1 MYNYKATPP
10 ENTIRLIRSILDKI
24 GIKTAVKQF
33 KYNNYLYS
41 CRVYITNG
49 KLGQYNLGC
58 NGKGLTKEYA
68 LASGY
73 AELMERIQ
81 NHVIGYEGQKYA
93 VELFQHHQLFKKL
106 LFQEQTGCPLKFY
119 LFPEE
124 NIVIESSQKVKELLA
139 CIYPDAQNFESPKD
153 LLYKM
158 FNVLYVDMY
167 NLTSKKVSQMPIE
180 LMRYLSDSTGMCSGN
195 NPAEAILQG
204 ICEICERYIL
214 QLIYLKKVRFP
225 LYETD
230 SLSNETKSLLSLL
243 KNKGYNF
250 RIVNCSL
257 GGKFPVIGLLVK
269 KSTLGKRLYSFRLGS
284 DINPDVALKRCI
296 TEIFQGVNYDDEISL
311 WEEKKDYYP
320 LYEYHKSLVNGSGI
334 VPLEIFNLVQTSDTY
349 PKNID
354 SSSRKETLLS
364 VIEHFKN
371 IGIEFWVR
379 DNSYLDFPAY
389 YVYSPQLSP
398 VSDYLRPQIPFI
410 YFQSCTESFFNINP
424 KYHICDDLSEIEKE
438 HLCSFLEM
446 NIGKELMLHPYRI
459 KGEDN
464 FYNAFLLLI
473 AFKMANRMYK
483 DVLNMVEIVH
493 KYLYMDERYY
503 NTLKTAL
510 RLAIN
515 GCSKHIIR
523 SSIAELD
530 TIESV
535 SDIISDLFEKK
546 HALSNYKNFTLNNLF
561 VEDSVYSDWIKV
573 QTKIADVS
581 ITKKI
586 DQSKIIN
593 TILQSD

>member
-1 MYNYKATPP
+1 MYNYKARPP
-10 ENTIRLIRSILDKI
+10 EETIRLIRSILDKN
-24 GIKTAVKQF
+24 GIKTEVKQF
-33 KYNNYLYS
+33 RYNSYLYS

-58 NGKGLTKEYA
+58 NGKGITKEYA

-93 VELFQHHQLFKKL
+93 VESFQRQQLFKKL
-106 LFQEQTGCPLKFY
+106 PFQEQTGCPLKFL
-119 LFPEE
+119 LFPDET
-124 NIVIESSQKVKELLA
+124 IIIEKSQKVKELLTF
-139 CIYPDAQNFESPKD
+139 IYPGAQNFKSPKT
-153 LLYKM
+153 LCEKK
-158 FNVLYVDMY
+158 FSVIYVKMY

-195 NPAEAILQG
+195 NPTEAILQG

-225 LYETD
+225 LYEAN
-230 SLSNETKSLLSLL
+230 SLSDETKSLLMLL
-243 KNKGYNF
+243 GNKGYDF
-250 RIVNCSL
+250 RIINCSL
-257 GGKFPVIGLLVK
+257 GGKFPVIGLLVVK
-269 KSTLGKRLYSFRLGS
+269 NTGENCLYSFRLGS

-296 TEIFQGVNYDDEISL
+296 TEIFQGVNYEEEISL
-311 WEEKKDYYP
+311 WEERKDFYP

-334 VPLEIFNLVQTSDTY
+334 VSLDMFNLNQSSDMY
-349 PKNID
+349 FEDVDI
-354 SSSRKETLLS
+354 SSRKGTLLS

-371 IGIEFWVR
+371 IGIDFWAR

-410 YFQSCTESFFNINP
+410 YFQSCTEAFFNINP
-424 KYHICDDLSEIEKE
+424 KYHICDNLSKMEIE

-459 KGEDN
+459 KGEN
-464 FYNAFLLLI
+464 NYYNAFLLLM
-473 AFKMANRMYK
+473 ALKMANGEYK
-483 DVLNMVEIVH
+483 DVFNMIETAH
-493 KYLYMDERYY
+493 KYLYIDEQYY

-510 RLAIN
+510 ELAAK
-515 GCSKHIIR
+515 GCTEHIIR
-523 SSIAELD
+523 SYIKELD
-530 TIESV
+530 DLESV
-535 SDIISDLFEKK
+535 SDIIADLFEKK
-546 HALSNYKNFTLNNLF
+546 HALSNYKTFTLNNLF
-561 VEDSVYSDWIKV
+561 VEESVYFDWIKV
-573 QTKIADVS
+573 QAKIANAFL
-581 ITKKI
+581 TKKI
-586 DQSKIIN
+586 DQSKIMN